1 MIVLWVSNHH
11 LLRFLV
17 KIYTTMLSLILA
29 NFILLW
35 HMVMYKQR
43 TIKMKITQMN
53 DKVIITCMN
62 FKRKVIKYTSQ

>member
-1 MIVLWVSNHH
+1 
-11 LLRFLV
+11 
-17 KIYTTMLSLILA
+17 MLSLILA

-53 DKVIITCMN
+53 DKVIITYMN
-62 FKRKVIKYTSQ
+62 FKRKVVSTHLNRTCLQKQKKKSLIALTLTT